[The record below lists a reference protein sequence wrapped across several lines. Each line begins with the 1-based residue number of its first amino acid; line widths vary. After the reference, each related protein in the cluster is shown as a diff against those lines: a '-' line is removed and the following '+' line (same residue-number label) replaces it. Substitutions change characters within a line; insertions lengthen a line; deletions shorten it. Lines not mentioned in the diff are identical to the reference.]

1 VLGLLQSTSPLAD
14 LVQGGGHFNS
24 GGNLRFLGYG
34 ETYHLAIFRSN
45 PLILLTFR

>member
-1 VLGLLQSTSPLAD
+1 MGLLQSTSPLAD
-14 LVQGGGHFNS
+14 LVRGGGHFNS

-34 ETYHLAIFRSN
+34 KTIHLAISSAK